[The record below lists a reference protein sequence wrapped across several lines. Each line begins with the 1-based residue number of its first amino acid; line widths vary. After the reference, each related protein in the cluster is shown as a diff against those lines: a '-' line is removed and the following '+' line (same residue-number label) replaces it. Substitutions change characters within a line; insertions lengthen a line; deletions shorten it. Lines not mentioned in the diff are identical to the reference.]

1 MYHQINK
8 SLLTVFDIEAKRL
21 ENWQSMENLSQLGQL
36 SSSEDNRQQVD
47 ELLKYLFE
55 IERFWAY
62 PGYGVMLQLKHYFHG
77 EQYELFYQLCHNT
90 YVQLQSLDYRRQSFV
105 PFKTNLSDL
114 DRPIVIDE
122 TELQGKGSKT
132 ANNKTYFEV
141 LVIHPNPADYE
152 AIYRNSLAMF
162 KSERDEFI
170 YDVLFVSNA
179 EDAMVAI
186 LANPSIQAC
195 VYVYGYQINSTLD
208 VFNQEYADFIKHYVD
223 FNKIIQNSLT
233 GLQTALHI
241 LRPEVSHYLISELAL
256 VGIDVKIREQFDR
269 VLYHVEPFQELHNT
283 ILSGIRDRYSTPF
296 FDALRSYS
304 KKPKGVFHALP
315 LSRGQ
320 SLKDSHWITDM
331 LNFYGANTFLA
342 ETSSTQGGMDSLL
355 DPKGAIKQAHFKASR
370 AFRSKE
376 TYFVTNGTSTSNKIV
391 MQANLEPGDIVLTAA
406 DCHKSIPYAIMLSGA
421 YPLFLETYPL
431 NELDLYGAVPL
442 KRIKRVLLDLR
453 KQGQLHRVKQI
464 TLTNSTFDGVIY
476 NTKRYMLDILAIKPD
491 IIFHWDEA
499 WFAFAYFNPLYEHRT
514 AMSVANFLQ
523 TSLHQEQYQQA
534 YQPWLKEYG
543 DILAS
548 DDEEDH
554 DILMDLPLM
563 PNPDLVKLRVY
574 STQSTHKTLTSFRQ
588 GSMLHIFDEQ
598 YNKELFLESYRM
610 HTSTSPNY
618 QIIASLDAG
627 RRQVSLEGYERVKRA
642 IRLATQLRQRISS
655 NKVLQRYFSVLGDD
669 VLVPSEYRDRHL
681 EIELEDQSDPVTS
694 HCYRYADMPSTWGQS
709 DFVVDP
715 TKVTVDISR
724 TGMDGT
730 VFRELLINKYDIQ
743 VNKTSRKTVLFIVNI
758 GANESTIEYLI
769 NVLSE
774 IANRLSDPE
783 LRGQNNPIPHS
794 GQVINLPLHRDYH
807 AAFVPYAGDH
817 FSTVDMRR
825 AYYAAFNERQI
836 EFVAVDTDMIKQVMN
851 ERRLVSAS
859 FVTPYPPGFPVLV
872 PGQLITY
879 DILLY
884 LQKIRIKEIHG
895 YNPAVGLKVFT
906 QDYLESL

>member
-1 MYHQINK
+1 MYHSIEEN
-8 SLLTVFDIEAKRL
+8 SLVAFDLEEKRL
-21 ENWQSMENLSQLGQL
+21 ASWQLMEGLSRSNQL
-36 SSSEDNRQQVD
+36 SHAVGDVVEVERV
-47 ELLKYLFE
+47 LAYLFE

-62 PGYGVMLQLKHYFHG
+62 PGYGVMLQLKHYFHAG
-77 EQYELFYQLCHNT
+77 QYELFYQLCLNT
-90 YVQLQSLDYRRQSFV
+90 YTQLQSLDYRRQSFV

-114 DRPIVIDE
+114 DRPIVIDQ
-122 TELQGKGSKT
+122 TELQGKSSRRT
-132 ANNKTYFEV
+132 SCKTYFEV
-141 LVIHPNPADYE
+141 LIIHPDPADYE
-152 AIYRNSLAMF
+152 LIYRNSLAMF

-170 YDVLFVSNA
+170 YDVLFVNNA

-195 VYVYGYQINSTLD
+195 VYVYGYQIQSSFDTYSK
-208 VFNQEYADFIKHYVD
+208 EYADFINYYID
-223 FNKIIQNSLT
+223 FNEITDNSLT
-233 GLQTALHI
+233 GLQSALHT
-241 LRPEVSHYLISELAL
+241 LRPEVTHYLISELAL
-256 VGIDVKIREQFDR
+256 VGIDVKIKEQFDR
-269 VLYHVEPFQELHNT
+269 VLYHVEPFQELHHT

-296 FDALRSYS
+296 FDALRTYS

-331 LNFYGANTFLA
+331 LSFYGANTFLA

-355 DPKGAIKQAHFKASR
+355 DPKGAIKQAHFKASK

-431 NELDLYGAVPL
+431 DELDLYGAVPL

-523 TSLHQEQYQQA
+523 TLLQQTDYQQE
-534 YQPWLKEYG
+534 YQAWFKKFG

-548 DDEEDH
+548 DERDDH
-554 DILMDLPLM
+554 DLLIDLPLM

-642 IRLATQLRQRISS
+642 IRLATLLRQRISK
-655 NKVLQRYFSVLGDD
+655 NTVLQRYFSVLADD
-669 VLVPSEYRDRHL
+669 ALVPNEYRDTNSAL
-681 EIELEDQSDPVTS
+681 VQDSTS
-694 HCYRYADMPSTWGQS
+694 KKASSHYYRYADLPKFWGQS

-758 GANESTIEYLI
+758 GANESTIDYLI

-774 IANRLSDPE
+774 ISNRLIDSE
-783 LRGQNNPIPHS
+783 LA
-794 GQVINLPLHRDYH
+794 GQVNDMPQSEQVISLPLHRDYH
-807 AAFVPYAGDH
+807 EAFVPYEGDH

-825 AYYAAFNERQI
+825 AYYAAFDEQQI
-836 EFVAVDTDMIKQVMN
+836 EFVTLDTDMIKQVMN

-906 QDYLESL
+906 QDYLQSL

>member
-1 MYHQINK
+1 MRHQIENNG
-8 SLLTVFDIEAKRL
+8 LTAFDIEAKRL
-21 ENWQSMENLSQLGQL
+21 ESWRLMDCLSEYCEQSHACENLTSIESVL
-36 SSSEDNRQQVD
+36 S
-47 ELLKYLFE
+47 YLFE

-62 PGYGVMLQLKHYFHG
+62 PGYGVMLQLKHYFHTR
-77 EQYELFYQLCHNT
+77 QFELFYQLCHNT
-90 YVQLQSLDYRRQSFV
+90 YGQLQTLEYRRQSFV

-114 DRPIVIDE
+114 DRPIVIDD
-122 TELQGKGSKT
+122 TELQGKGSRRSIT
-132 ANNKTYFEV
+132 KTYFEV

-152 AIYRNSLAMF
+152 AIYRNSLAMY

-170 YDVLFVSNA
+170 YDILLVSSA
-179 EDAMVAI
+179 EDALVAI

-195 VYVYGYQINSTLD
+195 VYVYGYQINS
-208 VFNQEYADFIKHYVD
+208 VFDTFNEEYADFINHYID
-223 FNKIIQNSLT
+223 LNKILEEPLT
-233 GLQTALHI
+233 GLKTALQT
-241 LRPEVSHYLISELAL
+241 LRPEVSHYMISELAL
-256 VGIDVKIREQFDR
+256 VGIDARIREQFDR
-269 VLYHVEPFQELHNT
+269 VLFHVEPFQELHHT

-296 FDALRSYS
+296 FDALRTYS

-331 LNFYGANTFLA
+331 LHFYGANTFLA

-442 KRIKRVLLDLR
+442 KRIKKVLLDLR

-514 AMSVANFLQ
+514 AMSVANFLK
-523 TSLHQEQYQQA
+523 TSLHQADYQGE
-534 YQPWLKEYG
+534 YQVWLKEYG

-548 DDEEDH
+548 DEEEDH
-554 DILMDLPLM
+554 DLLVNIPLM
-563 PNPDLVKLRVY
+563 PDPELVKVRVY

-598 YNKELFLESYRM
+598 YNKELFLEAYRM

-642 IRLATQLRQRISS
+642 IRLATQLRQRISQHT
-655 NKVLQRYFSVLGDD
+655 VLKQYFSVLGDD
-669 VLVPSEYRDRHL
+669 ALIPTEYRDLSPQADNSRL
-681 EIELEDQSDPVTS
+681 SQDITS
-694 HCYRYADMPSTWGQS
+694 HCYRYADMPKTWGQS

-715 TKVTVDISR
+715 TKVTVDISK

-730 VFRELLINKYDIQ
+730 IFRELLINKYDIQ

-758 GANESTIEYLI
+758 GANDSTIDYLI
-769 NVLSE
+769 KVLSE
-774 IANRLSDPE
+774 IANRLSDSE
-783 LRGQNNPIPHS
+783 LS
-794 GQVINLPLHRDYH
+794 GQASDSVQSEQVISLPLHRDYH
-807 AAFVPYAGDH
+807 DAFVPYSGEH

-825 AYYAAFNERQI
+825 AYYAAFDEQQI
-836 EFVAVDTDMIKQVMN
+836 EFVPVDTDMIKQVMN
-851 ERRLVSAS
+851 ECKLVSAS

-872 PGQLITY
+872 PGQMITY

-884 LQKIRIKEIHG
+884 LQKMRIKEIHG

-906 QDYLESL
+906 QGYLESL